1 MRNLRILLLLCWSLR
16 LAGTANADDLVW
28 PRIPY
33 CPQDNMNYT
42 RGDAFQANL
51 NALLSSLPTAA
62 ATSSGFVTNTSV
74 ATATPD
80 QQASGIVQCRADI
93 TPSDCLACLNNTAR
107 EMAEGGACQGR
118 KNAMLVHEGCL
129 LRYSNASFF
138 GAPDTGD
145 PIFSVGNVQNDVST
159 QPEKFASRLSALMG
173 NLTWKA
179 AYGSPR
185 KFAVG
190 EVYHA
195 AFVTIYGMAR
205 CTEDMG
211 ADDCYLCLEIVVK
224 TIPKCCSG
232 KEGGRV
238 FARSCSVRFEV
249 YRFYNEEAAEA
260 AMSPASPPAPGGGGR
275 VNGSDHSAS
284 PTKHR
289 LVVLAL

>member
-28 PRIPY
+28 PQIPY

-42 RGDAFQANL
+42 HGDTFQAKL
-51 NALLSSLPTAA
+51 DALLSSLSAA
-62 ATSSGFVTNTSV
+62 AASSGFATNTTGGGAV
-74 ATATPD
+74 TPD
-80 QQASGIVQCRADI
+80 QVFGLAQCRGDI
-93 TPSDCLACLNNTAR
+93 TLSDCRACLNNTAR
-107 EMAEGGACQGR
+107 EMAGGGACQGR
-118 KNAMLVHEGCL
+118 KNAMLVHEGSL

-159 QPEKFASRLSALMG
+159 QPEKFASRLSTLMG

-195 AFVTIYGMAR
+195 AFVTIYGMA
-205 CTEDMG
+205 
-211 ADDCYLCLEIVVK
+211 
-224 TIPKCCSG
+224 
-232 KEGGRV
+232 
-238 FARSCSVRFEV
+238 
-249 YRFYNEEAAEA
+249 
-260 AMSPASPPAPGGGGR
+260 
-275 VNGSDHSAS
+275 
-284 PTKHR
+284 
-289 LVVLAL
+289 